1 MKNELFD
8 HLIKSRVSEVENAGK
23 PDWQRMSALIDQWE
37 AEEQKTSDAG
47 FDAMIASKLK
57 QSVAYSEGN
66 WSKLEKEIDRR
77 RTIKQRIVLFQL
89 SAAAVVV
96 LMAML
101 TFQMYPY
108 FTDTFRG
115 NGIVHSEGLQLK
127 ESTLSTDNGVYNT
140 LRKRELQV
148 PEVNNAPISQ
158 NPETMHWSFAQPGE
172 SIDKTL
178 KAAHINSGISQLAGL
193 SIGKIIA
200 ASNPGFYNPFVNV
213 SYLDKDMNLNS
224 VSFEITI
231 YEKIEGS
238 QQIVAFHK
246 VYQND
251 SDNLQSAGFG
261 SLQEKSTEIEKTNQI
276 NVVNPVEDIKAL
288 SKPEFYV
295 AAYHSPGV
303 QLIQSPFD
311 QVFNEPGY
319 DLKQPNAGV
328 GISAGM
334 NYQRFGFNTGLEYGN
349 LEYSP
354 RKVEESIGEGKSIY
368 LKNVALKTIRVPFHF
383 SYSMFKDK
391 IWEIYCKAGISIN
404 AVLEA
409 RYDMEEK
416 SDGLA
421 YLIENLK
428 TNPSFVNSL
437 YSAKSFE
444 SGLLDKGEL
453 VPNVA
458 SSADFGVGI
467 KRHVS
472 KDAYVFI
479 EPMVHYDMLGNGL
492 GPNKDIIHN
501 VHMKTGL
508 AVNLN

>member
-23 PDWQRMSALIDQWE
+23 PNWQRMSALIDQWE
-37 AEEQKTSDAG
+37 AEEQKTSDSG
-47 FDAMIASKLK
+47 FDAMIASKLN
-57 QSVAYSEGN
+57 QSVTYSEGN

-89 SAAAVVV
+89 SAAAVFV

-115 NGIVHSEGLQLK
+115 NGIVHSEALQLK
-127 ESTLSTDNGVYNT
+127 ENTLSTENGIHKT
-140 LRKRELQV
+140 LNKKELLV
-148 PEVNNAPISQ
+148 PEVNNAPKSQ
-158 NPETMHWSFAQPGE
+158 NSETMHWSFSPIGK

-178 KAAHINSGISQLAGL
+178 KASHSDFGINQLAGI
-193 SIGKIIA
+193 SVGKIIA
-200 ASNPGFYNPFVNV
+200 ASNPGFYNPYVNV
-213 SYLDKDMNLNS
+213 SYMDTDMNLNS

-238 QQIVAFHK
+238 QQIVAFHNAQ
-246 VYQND
+246 QND
-251 SDNLQSAGFG
+251 ADNLKSVGFA
-261 SLQEKSTEIEKTNQI
+261 SLPEKSKEIEKSNQI

-288 SKPEFYV
+288 SKPDFYI

-319 DLKQPNAGV
+319 DLKQPNAGI

-334 NYQRFGFNTGLEYGN
+334 NYQRFGVNTGLEYSN
-349 LEYSP
+349 LAYSP
-354 RKVEESIGEGKSIY
+354 RKVEETIEEGKSIY
-368 LKNVALKTIRVPFHF
+368 LKNIALKTIRMPLHF
-383 SYSMFKDK
+383 SYSIFKDK

-416 SDGLA
+416 SNGLA

-444 SGLLDKGEL
+444 SGLMDKGEL

-458 SSADFGVGI
+458 ASADFGVGI

-479 EPMVHYDMLGNGL
+479 EPMVHYDMIGNGL
-492 GPNKDIIHN
+492 GPNKDKIHN
-501 VHMKTGL
+501 LHMKTGL
-508 AVNLN
+508 AVSLN